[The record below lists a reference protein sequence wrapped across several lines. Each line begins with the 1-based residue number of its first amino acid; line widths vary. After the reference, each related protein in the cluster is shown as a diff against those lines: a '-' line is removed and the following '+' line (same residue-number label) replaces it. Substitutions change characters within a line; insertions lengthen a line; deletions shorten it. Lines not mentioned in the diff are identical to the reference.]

1 MRFRGIYAPL
11 TTPFDHRGSIYWSKF
26 DYNLAQL
33 RRTRLSGIVVTDRWG
48 EGPLLSSEERIAIWK
63 QSVKGAE
70 GKIEILATI
79 SDCGVSVARESV
91 AVAADAGCGAAILE
105 APDLSALDPGS
116 DPASLFFRAVA
127 DTATLPLLVSVRL
140 GAPGGLS
147 PEKLAA
153 LSLHPRIA
161 GAVIEHTPAQVIVA
175 AARECG
181 REFVVVVRDLECTAT
196 CLAAGAAAAVPA
208 IASAVPFYAL
218 SIEEAVRTRDHGA
231 AKALTERAVSL
242 EGLLKAH
249 GVPALKHALDLRSFY
264 GGIPRL
270 PLLGVQSATAE
281 AISLA
286 LHELAS

>member
-11 TTPFDHRGSIYWSKF
+11 TTPFDHLGSIYWSKF
-26 DYNLAQL
+26 DFNLEQL
-33 RRTRLSGIVVTDRWG
+33 RRTKLSGIVVTDKWG

-63 QSVKGAE
+63 RSVGNAE
-70 GKIEILATI
+70 GGIEILATI

-91 AVAADAGCGAAILE
+91 KAAADAGCGAAILE

-116 DPASLFFRAVA
+116 NPASLYFRTVA

-140 GAPGGLS
+140 GGPGGLS

-161 GAVIEHTPAQVIVA
+161 GAVIEHTPAQTIVA
-175 AARECG
+175 ATRDCG
-181 REFVVVVRDLECTAT
+181 REFVVAVRDLECAAP

-218 SIEEAVRTRDHGA
+218 SIEEAVRTREHAA
-231 AKALTERAVSL
+231 AKALTARAL
-242 EGLLKAH
+242 GFEGLLKAH
-249 GVPALKHALDLRSFY
+249 GVPALKHALDLRSYY
-264 GGIPRL
+264 GGVPRL
-270 PLLGVQSATAE
+270 PLLGVRPDAAE
-281 AISLA
+281 AISLS